1 MIILCFQGCGKTCL
15 ADKSK
20 GIIDLDCSI
29 ANRMCMGVKKRSEM
43 ACDVCRHI
51 TVSR

>member
-1 MIILCFQGCGKTCL
+1 MIILYFQGCGKICL

-20 GIIDLDCSI
+20 CIIDLDSRI
-29 ANRMCMGVKKRSEM
+29 ANRMCMRGKNVPSWLVTYI
-43 ACDVCRHI
+43 D

>member
-1 MIILCFQGCGKTCL
+1 MIILYFQGCGKTCL

-20 GIIDLDCSI
+20 CIIDLDSRI
-29 ANRMCMGVKKRSEM
+29 ANRMCMRDKTFRVSY
-43 ACDVCRHI
+43 DVYRHI